1 MEIDSL
7 ELRVKSQATS
17 AIASLEN
24 LEKKLLLVSK
34 TMANVNGSGLQSMAN
49 GIMTLGQAV
58 NQVKSIDSRSFSTL
72 ANNINKLSQANYS
85 GLRKSASSI
94 SSMVGSISQLQGASK
109 GISDIGELSASIRK
123 LGSKS
128 IDKAIDNMPKLAT
141 AMNQLMTSLSN
152 APQVSR
158 NLIEMTN
165 ALANFSQSSGRISQI
180 TSQSKTTFSNFA
192 SNANAAQKSF
202 KGFAYY
208 FGKFYAS
215 YFLAI
220 RAFRKIGDA
229 IKLSSALTEVQ
240 NVVTMTFGQM
250 TDMVE
255 EFSKSSI
262 KNFGLAELSAKQY
275 ASRFQA
281 MGSAMGLSLSGMG
294 DKFEFINNKMNGMS
308 ESVKSLYSN
317 TNGLSDMSIN
327 LTKLTADMAS
337 FYNVEQ
343 DVVAQDMEAI
353 FTGMTRPLR
362 KYGLDLTQATLQEW
376 AMNNGL
382 DANMKTM
389 SQAEKTML
397 RYQYVMAN
405 ADKAMGDFSKT
416 SHTWA
421 NNTRMLRQNIQAL
434 GATWGTAFIN
444 MLNPLIT
451 TLNRGMIAI
460 TAFSENVVN
469 ALGHIFGWKIQIQ
482 NVGISQ
488 DFEDTSDAL
497 EDATGNAK
505 KLKNI
510 LLGFDELNILGDNDK
525 SGGSGSGITGGGSSQ
540 GNGFQIVETESIF
553 KSQVDNLEELGEM
566 LNQKLRNVLEGIEW
580 DDVYQ
585 GARNFGKGLADFLN
599 GLISPELFGDVGK
612 TIAGSLNTAIYAS
625 LSFAETFDFAELGVS
640 LATAINDFFTTF
652 DFKSLAK
659 SMNKWVDGLETTL
672 GQFLRTLSWSD
683 VIKASGDFLS
693 EIEIDTIGVIVGIMT
708 IKRVGKVAI
717 GKAIGYLISKKLS
730 TFFASAFGGITIK
743 EIGINILSVLPT
755 FQGTAG
761 FDVIAGKIVG
771 ELDNAITR
779 LFPDVAKFFGDF
791 LFGAVVAG
799 VATAGNPIAMA
810 IGGLFTSFPIK
821 INWFGEGGVFSFE
834 WTFEWFDKAKE
845 AFKKAFDGNQPDIMS
860 IGGWIL
866 EGILDGFVGAF
877 SFIGE
882 PIAKFFQSIWQ
893 GLCSIFGIHSPA
905 REMKPIGENILLGIL
920 NGFRDRFPSF
930 NDVIS
935 SFKRSVID
943 SFSSMKEK
951 VQGIFKGWNIPTPS
965 FGSFLNSVVSAKN
978 SVISYFSSMKTNVF
992 NALSNWHLPTPS
1004 IKIPHISVNWET
1016 GGIVAKALQA
1026 VGLKGLPTFNVAYY
1040 KDGGFPEDGW
1050 FRASHG
1056 EMIGKFDNGQ
1066 SVVANNMQITE
1077 GIKKAVIEGMMQVQ
1091 MATSNSRSQNVV
1103 VENVIKCGPETLYK
1117 LTQQGKRAYEDRY
1130 HTVVTI

>member
-165 ALANFSQSSGRISQI
+165 ALANFSQSGGRISQI

-255 EFSKSSI
+255 EFSKNSI

-505 KLKNI
+505 KLKNV
-510 LLGFDELNILGDNDK
+510 LQGFDKLNVLDIDNG

-540 GNGFQIVETESIF
+540 GNGFQIVETESLF
-553 KSQVDNLEELGEM
+553 KSQIDNLEELGEM
-566 LNQKLRNVLEGIEW
+566 LNQKLRNVLEGIKW
-580 DDVYQ
+580 NDVYQ
-585 GARNFGKGLADFLN
+585 GAKNFGKGLADFLN
-599 GLISPELFGDVGK
+599 GLISPELFGDVGS
-612 TIAGSLNTAIYAS
+612 TIAKSLNTVIKAS
-625 LSFAETFDFAELGVS
+625 LSFTDNFDFYDFGLSIGTGITNFFRDFDFKDLARALNGWKNGVINTIKGALKGITWNQIIGGLGDFLGELDTGTITILIGGFAFKYGVLDLTENLFKTK
-640 LATAINDFFTTF
+640 LATAMGLAFSESTGFSLVAPLAVTLALHWYYTSGAEEETAKKIGSNMASTFSSGMQSGNLDFQIAKIFSNALKKGGSDAAVTSTALNMGTNVTAGILSGM
-652 DFKSLAK
+652 DEEAEKSTPKTSKSL
-659 SMNKWVDGLETTL
+659 
-672 GQFLRTLSWSD
+672 
-683 VIKASGDFLS
+683 
-693 EIEIDTIGVIVGIMT
+693 
-708 IKRVGKVAI
+708 
-717 GKAIGYLISKKLS
+717 
-730 TFFASAFGGITIK
+730 
-743 EIGINILSVLPT
+743 
-755 FQGTAG
+755 
-761 FDVIAGKIVG
+761 
-771 ELDNAITR
+771 
-779 LFPDVAKFFGDF
+779 
-791 LFGAVVAG
+791 
-799 VATAGNPIAMA
+799 
-810 IGGLFTSFPIK
+810 
-821 INWFGEGGVFSFE
+821 
-834 WTFEWFDKAKE
+834 FDK
-845 AFKKAFDGNQPDIMS
+845 
-860 IGGWIL
+860 
-866 EGILDGFVGAF
+866 
-877 SFIGE
+877 
-882 PIAKFFQSIWQ
+882 IWESLQ
-893 GLCSIFGIHSPA
+893 ISFGIHSPA
-905 REMKPIGENILLGIL
+905 REMKPIGSFILLGVL
-920 NGFRDRFPSF
+920 EGFRDRFPSF

-1066 SVVANNMQITE
+1066 SVVANNNQIIQ
-1077 GIKKAVIEGMMQVQ
+1077 GIQKGVSDANRQQIVLLQEQ
-1091 MATSNSRSQNVV
+1091 NSLLRQLLQKEFGISSKEVFNSVR
-1103 VENVIKCGPETLYK
+1103 N
-1117 LTQQGKRAYEDRY
+1117 EDRLFRNMNGY
-1130 HTVVTI
+1130 GAFEY